1 MSPRLVVLALVAI
14 LVAVACAPAP
24 APAAP
29 APAPAAPAP
38 VAAAACQPSTI
49 RLAVPV
55 TPPNVVH
62 LPAFVAH
69 DLGYFKAENL
79 EVQFIR
85 FEGGVGAMRSLAAGG
100 ADIAGTSSEPAITG
114 ISQGADVKI
123 VYTYSPVLSVAFAVN
138 TNTVK
143 TLADLKGKKI
153 GIQDPKGFADQLSR
167 AVLAK
172 AGIDAKDVQFVTT
185 TTAGRLPQMIQGLTD
200 TAVLHVD
207 QVLAAQKTAPHIK
220 ILANMWEVLPDYQ
233 YAVWAMPN
241 IYLKNYPNIAECIV
255 RALVKGNRVMY
266 DTRLRKQILEIAVKH
281 TKGDPAVI
289 EQAYDI
295 LLSGRAWPQ
304 NEGVPRKNIEGTVKI
319 LKDTGQLG
327 KDVTFEDLVDLSIAN
342 RIVQQLGKK
351 DFPY

>member
-1 MSPRLVVLALVAI
+1 MRAHRVVVLVLAAAFLAT
-14 LVAVACAPAP
+14 ACA

-29 APAPAAPAP
+29 AAPAPAAPAP
-38 VAAAACQPSTI
+38 VAAATCRQTSI

-62 LPAFVAH
+62 LPAFIAF

-79 EVQFIR
+79 DVEFQR

-100 ADIAGTSSEPAITG
+100 ADVAGTSSEPAIAG
-114 ISQGADVKI
+114 ISQGADVRI
-123 VYTYSPVLSVAFAVN
+123 VTTYSPVLSVAFAVN

-143 TLADLKGKKI
+143 TFGDLKGKKI
-153 GIQDPKGFADQLSR
+153 GIQEPNGFADQLSR
-167 AVLAK
+167 AVLKK
-172 AGIDAKDVQFVTT
+172 AGIDPKEVQFVTT
-185 TTAGRLPQMIQGLTD
+185 TTAGRVPQLIQGATD

-207 QVLAAQKTAPHIK
+207 QVLATAKTAPHVQ
-220 ILANMWEVLPDYQ
+220 ILANMWEVLPEYQ

-266 DTRLRKQILEIAVKH
+266 EKNLRKQLLELAVKH

-295 LLSGRAWPQ
+295 LYNAKAWPQ
-304 NEGVPRKNIEGTVKI
+304 NEGLPKTHIEGTIKS
-319 LKDTGQLG
+319 LKDTNQLA
-327 KDVTFEDLVDLSIAN
+327 KDVKFEDLVDLSVVQ
-342 RIVQQLGKK
+342 RVVQQLGRK